1 MSLPAYWISNMIAD
15 LIKVYIPV
23 LLMVIISRIFDVNY
37 KGVWVLFL
45 LLPLALVPFTYITS
59 FLFKNDTSAQIVTL
73 FLNFF
78 VCAVMGVV
86 VFFL

>member
-1 MSLPAYWISNMIAD
+1 MIAD
-15 LIKVYIPV
+15 LIKVYIPI

>member
-1 MSLPAYWISNMIAD
+1 MIAD
-15 LIKVYIPV
+15 LIKVYIPI
-23 LLMVIISRIFDVNY
+23 LLIVIISKIFDVNY

-59 FLFKNDTSAQIVTL
+59 FLFKSDTSAQIVTL